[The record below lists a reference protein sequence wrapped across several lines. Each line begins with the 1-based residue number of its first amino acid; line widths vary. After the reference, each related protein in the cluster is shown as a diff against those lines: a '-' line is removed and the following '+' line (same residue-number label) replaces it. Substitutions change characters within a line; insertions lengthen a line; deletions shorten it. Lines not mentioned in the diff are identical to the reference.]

1 VVSPEPVDELQRR
14 LGGAYLLGPKPVD
27 ELLDRFDELLPG
39 GTHPG
44 RLLNRARVLAMLD
57 RLDEAWPPALQ
68 ASERLREMTGDDG
81 LEYCLAEIATLAG
94 DHEAAV
100 GYLRI
105 HCDHLE
111 AHHQY
116 SNLSTGAPTLGRSLC
131 LVGRYDEAEPFAEQG
146 RTLGDEQDATTQAL
160 WRQVRALVLGHRGEH
175 AEGER
180 LAREAV
186 DIIERTDGLNLQGNA
201 LCDLA
206 EVLAS
211 AGRTDEAAAT
221 LARALD
227 RYQSKRN
234 VPMARAV
241 QERLAEWQRA

>member
-1 VVSPEPVDELQRR
+1 
-14 LGGAYLLGPKPVD
+14 
-27 ELLDRFDELLPG
+27 
-39 GTHPG
+39 
-44 RLLNRARVLAMLD
+44 MLD

-105 HCDHLE
+105 HCDRLE

-131 LVGRYDEAEPFAEQG
+131 LLSRYDEAEPLAEQG
-146 RTLGDEQDATTQAL
+146 RTLGEEQDATTQAL
-160 WRQVRALVLGHRGEH
+160 WRQVRALVLAHRGEH
-175 AEGER
+175 SEAER

-186 DIIERTDGLNLQGNA
+186 DIIERTDGLNLRGDA

-206 EVLAS
+206 EVLAC
-211 AGRTDEAAAT
+211 AGRVDEAAAALT
-221 LARALD
+221 QALD
-227 RYQSKRN
+227 RYERKRN
-234 VPMARAV
+234 VAMVRAV
-241 QERLAEWQRA
+241 RERLERIARPRRSP